1 MQESLLHILQKRE
14 TLAKASKWS
23 RLLNNPAKYVN
34 GQLFSKLIYPL
45 NKKGKLVSADTF
57 FGSPMQL
64 LLPAG
69 MDIYL
74 LGAKSHDSE
83 IRLTR
88 FLIKNLKAGDSFLDV
103 GAHYGFYS
111 LLAAHLCG
119 KDGRVMSIEA
129 SEAIY
134 QILQKN
140 LKSQN
145 NIELFH
151 LAAHEENSHISF
163 FEFPILFSE
172 YNTIHPEQFEKEK
185 WYQKNQP
192 KEVKVPSKRLDSFTQ
207 EHNFL
212 PHIIKIDVEG
222 AEDKVINGLSELLQ
236 AASPILAMEYLGGKR
251 ANKAHQESIKQLLK
265 YGYEAHI
272 IQADGSLHKTADPDQ
287 HLLIQEMDSDN
298 IILKKAN

>member
-1 MQESLLHILQKRE
+1 MKESLLHILQERE

-34 GQLFSKLIYPL
+34 GQFFSKLLYPL
-45 NKKGKLVSADTF
+45 NKKGKLVLADTF
-57 FGSPMQL
+57 FSSPMEL

-119 KDGRVMSIEA
+119 ANGKVMSIEA
-129 SEAIY
+129 SEAIH
-134 QILQKN
+134 QLLQKN
-140 LKSQN
+140 LQKQT

-163 FEFPILFSE
+163 FEFPILYSE

-185 WYQKNQP
+185 WYQNNQP
-192 KEVKVPSKRLDSFTQ
+192 KEVKVPSKRLDSFVKQ
-207 EHNFL
+207 HNFL
-212 PHIIKIDVEG
+212 PNIIKIDVEG

-236 AASPILAMEYLGGKR
+236 TGSPILAMEYLGGKR
-251 ANKAHQESIKQLLK
+251 ANKAHQESIKTLQN
-265 YGYEAHI
+265 YGYEAYF
-272 IQADGSLHKTADPDQ
+272 IQTDGSLCKTTDPDQ
-287 HLLIQEMDSDN
+287 HLISQGSDSDN